1 MERSDRETEVQR
13 LIAEALAP
21 VLARVAEQ
29 DKQLA
34 AQRQQIAAL
43 EAEVARLKKNSS
55 NSSKPP
61 SSDIVKP
68 PKPVP
73 PHGGKRK
80 IGGQPGHEGHFR
92 EPFPAAEIDR
102 VESYT
107 LTTCPDCGGK
117 LTSAKKPP
125 RIIQQVELVPR
136 LVEVTEH
143 RAGAFYCRHCDQIH
157 YAPLPAAVEQGG
169 LLGPELTAL
178 VGYLKGMCH
187 TSFST
192 IRKLLRDVFHVTLSR
207 GHLVKVINKAAVAM
221 AHAYEELR
229 LLLPEED
236 HLNVDETGH
245 KAHGQAWWTWCFRA
259 DLYTLFK
266 IDHSRGSAVLVEMLG
281 QEFDGVLGCDY
292 FSAYHKYMQD
302 FGVAVQFCLAHLI
315 RDVKFLTELPDK
327 VTAAYGQRVLAGLR
341 QLFHV
346 IHRRETMDPAR
357 FQRALEK
364 AREEL
369 VAVGKRAPPRI
380 EAQTMAKRFR
390 EHGADYFR
398 FITTPGVEPTN
409 NLAEQAIRFVVID
422 RLITQ
427 GTRSERGRHWSE
439 RIWTAIAT
447 CAQQDRNVF
456 DYLRQS
462 ITALFNGTPAP
473 SLLPVAA

>member
-1 MERSDRETEVQR
+1 MSNDHDTEVQR

-68 PKPVP
+68 PKPLP
-73 PHGGKRK
+73 PAGGQRK
-80 IGGQPGHEGHFR
+80 IGGQPGHEAHFR
-92 EPFPAAEIDR
+92 QPFTVQEIHR
-102 VESYT
+102 VQPYT
-107 LTTCPDCGGK
+107 LSICPGCGGR
-117 LTSAKKPP
+117 LTPAKVPP
-125 RIIQQVELVPR
+125 RVIQQVELVPR
-136 LVEVTEH
+136 LVEVKEH
-143 RAGAFYCRHCDQIH
+143 RSGGFYCKHCDQIH

-187 TSFST
+187 CSFST
-192 IRKLLRDVFHVTLSR
+192 IRKLLRDVLQVTISR
-207 GHLVKVINKAAVAM
+207 GQLVKVIDKAAAAM
-221 AHAYEELR
+221 AGAYEQLR
-229 LLLPEED
+229 TLLPEED

-245 KAHGQAWWTWCFRA
+245 KAQGQPWWTWCFRA

-266 IDHSRGSAVLVEMLG
+266 IDPSRGSAVLVQMLG
-281 QEFDGVLGCDY
+281 KEFDGVLGCDY
-292 FSAYHKYMQD
+292 FSAYHKYMD
-302 FGVAVQFCLAHLI
+302 LSEVRIQFCLAHLI

-327 VTAAYGQRVLAGLR
+327 VTAAYGQRVLEGLR

-346 IHRRETMDPAR
+346 IHRQETMEPAR

-369 VAVGKRAPPRI
+369 VSVGKRAPPRI
-380 EAQTMAKRFR
+380 EAQNMAQRFK

-398 FITTPGVEPTN
+398 FITTPGIAPTN

-427 GTRSERGRHWSE
+427 GTRSEGGRRWSE

-447 CAQQDRNVF
+447 CTQQGRSVF
-456 DYLRQS
+456 EYLRQS
-462 ITALFNGTPAP
+462 IVALFTNTPAP
-473 SLLPVAA
+473 SLLPVGA